1 MTHMFLTFI
10 GGLGLLLFGMAQM
23 SDGLRKA
30 AGKKARRV
38 LELIT
43 NNVPMAVGVGALV
56 TCLIQSSSA
65 TTVMVVGF
73 VNAGLLRLRQAIGT
87 IMGANIGTTITA
99 WLIAA
104 FAFLKGAKIS
114 KFGLP
119 MVGFGFIVQAA
130 VRRRSVRYWGQ
141 VLLGLGLVVLGL
153 GHMKGGFAPLCASE
167 SVRGVFAYFENPL
180 LGFLAGAII
189 TAVVQSSS
197 ATIGIVQILAASGV
211 IGLEAALPIVLGDNV
226 GTTITANFASIGT
239 STNARR
245 AARAHLI
252 FNLFGIVYLPFLG
265 PIQRLL
271 EAAVPG
277 GLGAVAV
284 RIAVAHTS
292 FNVLSTLIFMPFVD
306 ALHRAVVR
314 LVPGD
319 DEEMMGAPQ
328 FLEKRLLDTPLLA
341 LDSAK
346 KEILRMMEIA
356 SDAVADAMTGL
367 LGHKAKRIKR
377 VAQREDAIDQLQS
390 EITDYLVEI
399 SSRDLDLAEA
409 SEFPVLIHVVND
421 IERIG
426 DHAVNIA
433 ELAQTYKDEKLS
445 FSKLAVRDIRK
456 LNDEVTAMMAESIQ
470 AVEASDQ
477 TTAKAA
483 LRREDWINA
492 FEVDCRKSHA
502 ARLAKKKCRVAPGLV
517 FLDVVANLEKIGDHL
532 ANINQAVLGAFQWGE
547 KFRLKDEDSGRVDGK

>member
-1 MTHMFLTFI
+1 MLLTFI

-23 SDGLRKA
+23 SEGLRRA
-30 AGKKARRV
+30 AGKRARRI

-43 NNVPMAVGVGALV
+43 NNVPMAVGVGTLV

-104 FAFLKGAKIS
+104 FAFLKDAKIS

-119 MVGFGFIVQAA
+119 LVGFGFIAHAA
-130 VRRRSVRYWGQ
+130 GRRQGVRFWGQ
-141 VLLGLGLVVLGL
+141 VVLGLGLVVLGL
-153 GHMKGGFAPLCASE
+153 GHMKGGFAPLCEGEGVSK
-167 SVRGVFAYFENPL
+167 VFAYFSNPL

-211 IGLEAALPIVLGDNV
+211 IGLDAALPLVLGDNV
-226 GTTITANFASIGT
+226 GTTITANLAAIGT

-245 AARAHLI
+245 AARAHML

-271 EAAVPG
+271 DASIPG
-277 GLGAVAV
+277 GLGAIAV

-292 FNVLSTLIFMPFVD
+292 FNVLSTLLFMPFVGRLE
-306 ALHRAVVR
+306 AAVVR

-319 DEEMMGAPQ
+319 DDEMMGAPR
-328 FLEKRLLDTPLLA
+328 FLEKHLLDTPSLA

-346 KEILRMMEIA
+346 REILRMMAIA
-356 SDAVADAMTGL
+356 SDAVSDAITGL
-367 LGHKAKRIKR
+367 LDLKAKRIKR
-377 VAQREDAIDQLQS
+377 VAQREDAIDRLQG

-399 SSRDLDLAEA
+399 ASRDMDLAEA
-409 SEFPVLIHVVND
+409 SEFPTLIHVVND

-426 DHAVNIA
+426 DHAVNIS
-433 ELAQTYKDEKLS
+433 ELAQTYRSEKLS
-445 FSKLAVRDIRK
+445 FSRAAARDLGKLT
-456 LNDEVTAMMAESIQ
+456 DEVKAMMRESIE
-470 AVEASDQ
+470 AVADNDHGV
-477 TTAKAA
+477 AKAA
-483 LRREDWINA
+483 LKREDRINA
-492 FEVDCRKSHA
+492 FELECRKSHA
-502 ARLAKKKCRVAPGLV
+502 ARLAKKRCRVAPGLV
-517 FLDVVANLEKIGDHL
+517 FLDVLTNLEKIGDHL

-547 KFRLKDEDSGRVDGK
+547 KSRLKDQEP